1 MAAQIHEIR
10 GDYKQAIENRQEQL
24 ALLEQEWGLT
34 EGRDVDFIIRE
45 IDRLRRAQEKRVQT

>member
-10 GDYKQAIENRQEQL
+10 GDYGQAIEIRREQL
-24 ALLEQEWGLT
+24 ALLEQEWSLT
-34 EGRDVDFIIRE
+34 EGRDVDSIIRE